1 MRIGILGGTFDPP
14 HIGHLMLV
22 EAALQELELD
32 EVIVLPANKNPFKKG
47 RPGATPQQR
56 MEMVSLLAKQNPK
69 IVVSDM
75 EITRGGL
82 SYTVDTLGEL
92 QMVYPG
98 DYWFIMGAD
107 ALKGFGDW
115 KNPQRILRQCRLAV
129 AARPPIVHEE
139 ILLGLDDYV
148 KARVDI
154 IEMPLLDASSTDI
167 RAKVQ
172 RGMPIGSLTTPEIV
186 DYIKKNKLYK

>member
-14 HIGHLMLV
+14 HIGHLSLV
-22 EAALQELELD
+22 EAAVQELELD

-47 RPGATPQQR
+47 RSGATPQQR

-98 DYWFIMGAD
+98 EYWFIMGAD
-107 ALKGFGDW
+107 ALKGFADW

-139 ILLGLDDYV
+139 VLLGLEDYV

-154 IEMPLLDASSTDI
+154 VEMPLIDASSSDI
-167 RAKVQ
+167 RVKVQ
-172 RGMPIGSLTTPEIV
+172 RGMPIGNLTTPEIV

>member
-1 MRIGILGGTFDPP
+1 MKIGILGGTFDPP
-14 HIGHLMLV
+14 HIGHLRLI
-22 EAALQELELD
+22 EAAIQEFELD

-47 RPGATPQQR
+47 RPGAMPQQR
-56 MEMVSLLAKQNPK
+56 MEMVSLLAKHNPK

-98 DYWFIMGAD
+98 DYWFILGAD
-107 ALKGFGDW
+107 ALKGFADW
-115 KNPQRILRQCRLAV
+115 KNPQRILRLCRLAV
-129 AARPPIVHEE
+129 AARPPIVRDDV
-139 ILLGLDDYV
+139 LLGLEDYV
-148 KARVDI
+148 KAQVDI
-154 IEMPLLDASSTDI
+154 IEMPPVEASSTDL
-167 RAKVQ
+167 RDKVQ
-172 RGMPIGSLTTPEIV
+172 RGIPIGSLTTPEIV

>member
-14 HIGHLMLV
+14 HIGHLSLV
-22 EAALQELELD
+22 EAAVQELELD
-32 EVIVLPANKNPFKKG
+32 EVIVLPANKNPLKKG
-47 RPGATPQQR
+47 RPGATSQQR

-98 DYWFIMGAD
+98 EYWFIMGAD
-107 ALKGFGDW
+107 ALKGFADW

-139 ILLGLDDYV
+139 VLLGLEDYV

-154 IEMPLLDASSTDI
+154 VEMPLIDASSSDI
-167 RAKVQ
+167 RVKVQ
-172 RGMPIGSLTTPEIV
+172 RGMPIGNLTTPEIV

>member
-14 HIGHLMLV
+14 HLGHLLLI
-22 EAALQELELD
+22 ESALQELELD

-47 RPGATPQQR
+47 RAGATPQQR
-56 MEMVSLLAKQNPK
+56 MEMVSMLAKQNSK
-69 IVVSDM
+69 VLVSDM

-98 DYWFIMGAD
+98 EYWFIMGAD
-107 ALKGFGDW
+107 ALKGFSDW

-129 AARPPIVHEE
+129 AARPPIVKDE
-139 ILLGLDDYV
+139 ILLGLEDYV
-148 KARVDI
+148 KERIDI

-167 RAKVQ
+167 RLKIQ